1 MITVQTVKNYLRI
14 PYDDDDQ
21 FIKQLIDG
29 GYDYL
34 RDAVDDF
41 DKLFASNAAFARKA
55 DLFVLCH
62 WTPTGYDQREGMT
75 ADEPALNYSAR
86 SLLTQMQ
93 LYHYEAEEVKK

>member
-1 MITVQTVKNYLRI
+1 MVTVQTVKNYLRI

-41 DKLFASNAAFARKA
+41 DLLIAGNANFSRKA
-55 DLFVLCH
+55 DYFVLMH
-62 WTPTGYDQREGMT
+62 WLPLGYDQREGMT
-75 ADEPALNYSAR
+75 SGEPALNYAAR
-86 SLLTQMQ
+86 SLLTQLQ
-93 LYHYEAEEVKK
+93 LYRYEGGEKK